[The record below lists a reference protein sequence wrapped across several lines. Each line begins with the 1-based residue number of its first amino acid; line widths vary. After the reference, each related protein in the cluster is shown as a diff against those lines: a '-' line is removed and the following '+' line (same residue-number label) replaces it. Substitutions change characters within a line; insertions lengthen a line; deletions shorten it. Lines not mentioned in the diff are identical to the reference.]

1 MALTLTRLTF
11 KPSIYGTYVAEV
23 EFSRWHKTEW
33 SGHSTYTEYRYYFND
48 SSLYDE
54 LRSDSTSKTR
64 MNELKSHIRF
74 MAQWV
79 KKHHSGEW
87 ERREGK

>member
-1 MALTLTRLTF
+1 MALTLTRLTK

-23 EFSRWHKTEW
+23 EFSRWHRTEW
-33 SGHSTYTEYRYYFND
+33 SGHFTYTEYRYYFND
-48 SSLYDE
+48 ASLYDE
-54 LRSDSTSKTR
+54 LKNTETSKTR
-64 MNELKSHIRF
+64 MKELKSHIRF